1 MGSKSSKNS
10 NYYNKNYNWD
20 LAKQNADK
28 IYNYRIKNYK
38 QMIHGSIHVYMIQVE
53 SEYELECIP
62 LGLRGNN
69 H

>member
-10 NYYNKNYNWD
+10 NCSNKNYNWD

-38 QMIHGSIHVYMIQVE
+38 QMIHGPMQVYMIQVE